1 MKNQFNFLALES
13 ALWIRQVVWYNDEE
27 EAEEKEKGV
36 LDRNTSRLKRGY
48 ISIFHFC
55 HSFFVDG
62 SFLILVITPEP
73 MLAAVSFS
81 LFGDYFFFYSGW
93 SFCCCIGRVW
103 VGRIDWIGLDG
114 CEGDPEMAIGW
125 IESRAWEAKE
135 ERTYVLYCIIV

>member
-36 LDRNTSRLKRGY
+36 LDRNTSRLKRGC

-81 LFGDYFFFYSGW
+81 LFGDYF
-93 SFCCCIGRVW
+93 SFLLWVELLLLYWTGLGRQD
-103 VGRIDWIGLDG
+103 RLDWIGWL
-114 CEGDPEMAIGW
+114 
-125 IESRAWEAKE
+125 
-135 ERTYVLYCIIV
+135 